1 MLPSTPV
8 TDSKAIIMIYLAISF
23 PKLLI
28 CLNSAHSKK
37 KLDKRINNSFIKYFY
52 GKENGLT
59 DFIYLATGDIG
70 RLMMLSRHVGDKI

>member
-1 MLPSTPV
+1 
-8 TDSKAIIMIYLAISF
+8 MIYLAISF

-59 DFIYLATGDIG
+59 DFMFRIATCDIG
-70 RLMMLSRHVGDKI
+70 RLMVLSKHVGDRI